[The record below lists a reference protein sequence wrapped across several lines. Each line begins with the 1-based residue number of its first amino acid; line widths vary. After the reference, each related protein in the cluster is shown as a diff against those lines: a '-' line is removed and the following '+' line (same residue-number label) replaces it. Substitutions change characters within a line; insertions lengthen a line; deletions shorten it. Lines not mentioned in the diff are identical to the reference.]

1 MDDEY
6 SRKSNSSNSYFNE
19 NAPHFIWGN
28 QCDGWWLK
36 NTGKFTV
43 ISESMP
49 SGTAKSIHNLTEQFF
64 YCLSGE
70 LSIQVGTQEYTLR
83 EHEGLEI
90 AATQNHKVQNK
101 SNKIVQFLIISS
113 PNSHEDRV
121 DLE

>member
-1 MDDEY
+1 MRTHTNATPI
-6 SRKSNSSNSYFNE
+6 STQ

-28 QCDGWWLK
+28 QCECDGWWLK

-49 SGTAKSIHNLTEQFF
+49 PNSTEKKHYHNITEQFF

-70 LSIQVGTQEYTLR
+70 LSIQVGKQEYTLL
-83 EHEGLEI
+83 EHDGLGI
-90 AATQNHKVQNK
+90 AAAQEHKVHNK
-101 SNKIVQFLIISS
+101 SNKIVQFLVISS
-113 PNSHEDRV
+113 PNLHEDRV

>member
-1 MDDEY
+1 MRIQAKANTPIPI
-6 SRKSNSSNSYFNE
+6 STQ
-19 NAPHFIWGN
+19 NAPHFTWGA

-49 SGTAKSIHNLTEQFF
+49 PSTSEKRHYHKITDQFF

-70 LSIQVGTQEYTLR
+70 LSIQVGTQEYTLQ

-90 AATQNHKVQNK
+90 AAAQEHKVQNK
-101 SNKIVQFLIISS
+101 SNKIIQFLVISS